1 MSTRAQRRAARLNSE
16 KSTGPRTPQGRA
28 ASSLNAV
35 RHGLCSQQ
43 AVLPGEDGDALN
55 DLSREFHKSIRPVG
69 PQELY
74 CVEKMILAYWR
85 MRRIGAMEC
94 EIFQAPADDDETPN
108 PIATREK
115 RLALLIRYE
124 TSLQRIY
131 DRSHAEVRKLQA
143 MRGNTNEPPIPYET
157 PTIETE
163 NPTTGF
169 VSQKPEN
176 PSAPAPQNAPEVPI
190 LAA

>member
-16 KSTGPRTPQGRA
+16 KSTGPRTETGKS

-43 AVLPGEDGDALN
+43 ALLPGEDAEALS
-55 DLSREFHKSIRPVG
+55 DLSREFHKTSRAVG

-74 CVEKMILAYWR
+74 CVERMILCYWR
-85 MRRIGAMEC
+85 MRRIGALEV
-94 EIFQAPADDDETPN
+94 EILQSTVEEGRD
-108 PIATREK
+108 K

-124 TSLQRIY
+124 TSLQRTY
-131 DRSHAEVRKLQA
+131 DRAVAELRNLQY
-143 MRGNTNEPPIPYET
+143 MRGATNEPLIPYAP

-163 NPTTGF
+163 KSTIGF
-169 VSQKPEN
+169 VSQKTSIAAMEALIAAEE
-176 PSAPAPQNAPEVPI
+176 SA
-190 LAA
+190 AA

>member
-16 KSTGPRTPQGRA
+16 KSTGPRTPHGRA
-28 ASSLNAV
+28 ASSLTAV

-43 AVLPGEDGDALN
+43 AVLPGEDAEALN

-74 CVEKMILAYWR
+74 CVENMILAYGR

-94 EIFQAPADDDETPN
+94 EISQAPADDDETPN

-124 TSLQRIY
+124 
-131 DRSHAEVRKLQA
+131 
-143 MRGNTNEPPIPYET
+143 
-157 PTIETE
+157 
-163 NPTTGF
+163 
-169 VSQKPEN
+169 
-176 PSAPAPQNAPEVPI
+176 
-190 LAA
+190 

>member
-1 MSTRAQRRAARLNSE
+1 MSTRAQRRASRLNAE
-16 KSTGPRTPQGRA
+16 KSTGARTPQGKA

-43 AVLPGEDGDALN
+43 AVLPGEDAEALD

-85 MRRIGAMEC
+85 MRRIGRMEA
-94 EIFQAPADDDETPN
+94 EIFQAPADDDKTPN
-108 PIATREK
+108 PTATREK

-131 DRSHAEVRKLQA
+131 DRSHAEVRNLQA

-190 LAA
+190 L